1 MTTPNNPEHQNASA
15 HPTAPTNTPSDS
27 TDPLAPDAL
36 APDALADQAAGDGE
50 ASGRSVDWMTI
61 ALIVA
66 AVGLGVFAVW
76 MMMPKPAS
84 HSGSPATSAPAVAS
98 APASQGAVSQASPS
112 ASAEGLDDAE
122 IQRARERAHEFVT
135 AYYSQSW
142 KDPDPANW
150 AFRAGAFST
159 AEFRQKMIDQAQQQK
174 AEDREWKRLVKAKTA
189 MTVQDKGEYI
199 LFSQGTDASG
209 APMVKLTAT
218 LMVGRDA
225 QDPLEAVKAV
235 REVKTIVLVRDFTG
249 VWKVADYYDALGNN
263 NH

>member
-1 MTTPNNPEHQNASA
+1 MTTPNNPEHQNQNTNAP
-15 HPTAPTNTPSDS
+15 HTTPTNTPSDS
-27 TDPLAPDAL
+27 T
-36 APDALADQAAGDGE
+36 DALADQAAGDGE

-84 HSGSPATSAPAVAS
+84 HSGSPATSAPAVTS
-98 APASQGAVSQASPS
+98 APANQGTVSQTSPS
-112 ASAEGLDDAE
+112 ASTEGLDEAE

-263 NH
+263 NR

>member
-1 MTTPNNPEHQNASA
+1 MTNPEPPTPATPTTPD
-15 HPTAPTNTPSDS
+15 DS
-27 TDPLAPDAL
+27 SP
-36 APDALADQAAGDGE
+36 ALADQVAAGEG
-50 ASGRSVDWMTI
+50 SRRSVDWVTI
-61 ALIVA
+61 ILILA
-66 AVGLGVFAVW
+66 AIGLGIFALWNMVK
-76 MMMPKPAS
+76 KPAHTS
-84 HSGSPATSAPAVAS
+84 APATSAPAVAS
-98 APASQGAVSQASPS
+98 APASQGAVLQASPS
-112 ASAEGLDDAE
+112 ASTGGLDEAE

-142 KDPDPANW
+142 KDASPSEW
-150 AFRAGAFST
+150 AGRAAAFATDDYGQKLT
-159 AEFRQKMIDQAQQQK
+159 AEAQQQK

-199 LFSQGTDASG
+199 VFSQGTDASG

>member
-1 MTTPNNPEHQNASA
+1 MTNPEHPNTTPP
-15 HPTAPTNTPSDS
+15 PTTPEPETPTTPDDS
-27 TDPLAPDAL
+27 SP
-36 APDALADQAAGDGE
+36 ALADQNAG
-50 ASGRSVDWMTI
+50 ARRSVDWVTI
-61 ALIVA
+61 ILILA
-66 AVGLGVFAVW
+66 AIGLGIFAVW
-76 MMMPKPAS
+76 NMVKKPAHTS
-84 HSGSPATSAPAVAS
+84 TPATSAPAVVS
-98 APASQGAVSQASPS
+98 APAHQGTVAQASPS
-112 ASAEGLDDAE
+112 ASTGGLDEAE

-142 KDPDPANW
+142 KDADPANW
-150 AFRAGAFST
+150 AFRAAAFT
-159 AEFRQKMIDQAQQQK
+159 TPEYGQKLMDQGKQQK

-209 APMVKLTAT
+209 APVVKLTAT

-225 QDPLEAVKAV
+225 EDPLEAVKAV
-235 REVKTIVLVRDFTG
+235 REVKTIVLVRDATG

>member
-1 MTTPNNPEHQNASA
+1 MTNPEPPTPATPTTPD
-15 HPTAPTNTPSDS
+15 DS
-27 TDPLAPDAL
+27 SP
-36 APDALADQAAGDGE
+36 ALADQNAG
-50 ASGRSVDWMTI
+50 ARRSVDWVTI
-61 ALIVA
+61 ILILA
-66 AVGLGVFAVW
+66 AIGLGIFALWNMVK
-76 MMMPKPAS
+76 KPAHTS
-84 HSGSPATSAPAVAS
+84 APATSAPAVAS
-98 APASQGAVSQASPS
+98 APASQGAVLQASPS
-112 ASAEGLDDAE
+112 ASTGGLDEAE

-142 KDPDPANW
+142 KDASPSEW
-150 AFRAGAFST
+150 AGRAAAFATDDYGQKLT
-159 AEFRQKMIDQAQQQK
+159 AEAQQQK

-225 QDPLEAVKAV
+225 EDALEAVKAV
-235 REVKTIVLVRDFTG
+235 REVKTIVLVRDVTG

-263 NH
+263 NR

>member
-1 MTTPNNPEHQNASA
+1 MTNPEHQNQNASA
-15 HPTAPTNTPSDS
+15 HPTTPEPETSEPATSTNTPSDS
-27 TDPLAPDAL
+27 TDAL
-36 APDALADQAAGDGE
+36 AGQAAG
-50 ASGRSVDWMTI
+50 ARRSVDWVTI
-61 ALIVA
+61 ALIVGA
-66 AVGLGVFAVW
+66 IGLGLFAVW
-76 MMMPKPAS
+76 MMVPKPAS
-84 HSGSPATSAPAVAS
+84 HSGAATSSAPAVAS
-98 APASQGAVSQASPS
+98 APASQGAVAQASPS
-112 ASAEGLDDAE
+112 ASTEGLDEAE

-150 AFRAGAFST
+150 AFRAAAFST
-159 AEFRQKMIDQAQQQK
+159 PEYGQKLMDQGKQQK

-225 QDPLEAVKAV
+225 EDALEAVKAV
-235 REVKTIVLVRDFTG
+235 REVKTIVLIRDAAG

>member
-1 MTTPNNPEHQNASA
+1 MTNPEPPTPATPTTPD
-15 HPTAPTNTPSDS
+15 DS
-27 TDPLAPDAL
+27 SP
-36 APDALADQAAGDGE
+36 ALADQVAAGEG
-50 ASGRSVDWMTI
+50 SRRSVDWVTI
-61 ALIVA
+61 ILILA
-66 AVGLGVFAVW
+66 AIGLGIFALWNMVK
-76 MMMPKPAS
+76 KPAHTS
-84 HSGSPATSAPAVAS
+84 APATSAPAVAS
-98 APASQGAVSQASPS
+98 APASQGAVLQASPS
-112 ASAEGLDDAE
+112 ASTGGLDEAE

-142 KDPDPANW
+142 KDASPSEW
-150 AFRAGAFST
+150 AGRAAAFATDDYGQKLT
-159 AEFRQKMIDQAQQQK
+159 AEAQQQK

-199 LFSQGTDASG
+199 VFSQGTDASG

-225 QDPLEAVKAV
+225 EDALEAVKAV

-263 NH
+263 NR

>member
-1 MTTPNNPEHQNASA
+1 MTNPEHQNQNASA
-15 HPTAPTNTPSDS
+15 HPTTPTPETSEPATSTNTPSDS
-27 TDPLAPDAL
+27 TDAL
-36 APDALADQAAGDGE
+36 AGQAAG
-50 ASGRSVDWMTI
+50 ARRSVDWVTI
-61 ALIVA
+61 ALIVGA
-66 AVGLGVFAVW
+66 IGLGLFAVW
-76 MMMPKPAS
+76 MMMPKPAHTS
-84 HSGSPATSAPAVAS
+84 APATSAPAVAS
-98 APASQGAVSQASPS
+98 APASQGAVAQASPS
-112 ASAEGLDDAE
+112 ASTEGLDEAE

-150 AFRAGAFST
+150 AFRAAAFST
-159 AEFRQKMIDQAQQQK
+159 PEYGQKLMDQGKQQK

-225 QDPLEAVKAV
+225 EDALEAVKAV

>member
-1 MTTPNNPEHQNASA
+1 MTTPNNPNPEHQNASA
-15 HPTAPTNTPSDS
+15 HTTTPTNTPSDS
-27 TDPLAPDAL
+27 TDAPATDAL
-36 APDALADQAAGDGE
+36 AGQAAG
-50 ASGRSVDWMTI
+50 ARRSVDWMTI
-61 ALIVA
+61 ALIVGA
-66 AVGLGVFAVW
+66 IGLGVFAVW

-84 HSGSPATSAPAVAS
+84 HSGAAATSASAVAS

-174 AEDREWKRLVKAKTA
+174 AE
-189 MTVQDKGEYI
+189 
-199 LFSQGTDASG
+199 ASG
-209 APMVKLTAT
+209 S
-218 LMVGRDA
+218 
-225 QDPLEAVKAV
+225 
-235 REVKTIVLVRDFTG
+235 
-249 VWKVADYYDALGNN
+249 AL
-263 NH
+263 

>member
-1 MTTPNNPEHQNASA
+1 MNNPNPEHQNQNASA
-15 HPTAPTNTPSDS
+15 HTTTPTNTPSDS
-27 TDPLAPDAL
+27 TDPLAT
-36 APDALADQAAGDGE
+36 DALADQAAG
-50 ASGRSVDWMTI
+50 ARRSVDWLTI
-61 ALIVA
+61 ALIVGA
-66 AVGLGVFAVW
+66 IGLGVFAVW

-84 HSGSPATSAPAVAS
+84 HSGSPATSASAVAS
-98 APASQGAVSQASPS
+98 APASQGAVLQASPS
-112 ASAEGLDDAE
+112 ASTGGLDEAE

-142 KDPDPANW
+142 KDASPSEW
-150 AFRAGAFST
+150 AGRAAAFATDDYGQKLT
-159 AEFRQKMIDQAQQQK
+159 AEAQQQK

-199 LFSQGTDASG
+199 VFSQGTDASG

-225 QDPLEAVKAV
+225 EDALEAVKAV